1 MNILLHGAVS
11 GSNFGDCL
19 FADIFYN
26 TLRQSFPDDNI
37 WFFDRQPFGISQYLR
52 SSLDYRYIMSDD
64 DYNKVDALVYISGGY
79 LGEDK
84 KSLKE
89 SLVRYKRY
97 VQLGKKYISKKIP
110 ILIIGLEVGPIYYG
124 SLRKG
129 IRDIIDRSVV
139 LTVRNK
145 ESYDY
150 CVENLNIRKAIK
162 TQDTAICVAS
172 MDIPQ
177 TTGKLDRLFEDA
189 KKTLFLHVPF
199 GAKDDEKRDGKTS
212 TFDARN
218 WLRGNLDEIC
228 FFEQALPLTLI
239 NSYSSRSPRGDEAG
253 LLTYITFDNRERQSD
268 NTFMTV
274 PYVYSKKMYKDSEGN
289 IIYEKD
295 SLTQT
300 PTSIPQRDYLF
311 ADSID
316 VVLSHIDQSLGAP
329 VLPNNEMHNLNFN
342 FVGRDHSL
350 LVNIKNANEKINKRN
365 VYVTVR
371 EIPDLNGN
379 TMLSPATACFL
390 VNYSPL
396 RWKENNMRH
405 TSWAGYSSD
414 IWLGIENNSDEKQK
428 YKIEN

>member
-26 TLRQSFPDDNI
+26 TLRQAFPDDNI

-124 SLRKG
+124 FLRKG
-129 IRDIIDRSVV
+129 IRNILDRSVV

-177 TTGKLDRLFEDA
+177 TTEKLDRLFENA

-199 GAKDDEKRDGKTS
+199 GAKDDEKYKNNILIPVVDFCKKHTEYSVIYGMDNEEKNTDLTFIEELFKSKSILCRHYLYSSYWEMCSLLSRVDFIVTTKLHTGIIGAAYGRAVVSTPVHRFKTER
-212 TFDARN
+212 FYH
-218 WLRGNLDEIC
+218 EIGYSDH
-228 FFEQALPLTLI
+228 
-239 NSYSSRSPRGDEAG
+239 SYSYHNLTPQIMDT
-253 LLTYITFDNRERQSD
+253 LLEEKHDKKIILDKS
-268 NTFMTV
+268 
-274 PYVYSKKMYKDSEGN
+274 VYDKSLSN
-289 IIYEKD
+289 LTILTD
-295 SLTQT
+295 SLKK
-300 PTSIPQRDYLF
+300 IR
-311 ADSID
+311 
-316 VVLSHIDQSLGAP
+316 
-329 VLPNNEMHNLNFN
+329 E
-342 FVGRDHSL
+342 
-350 LVNIKNANEKINKRN
+350 NIKA
-365 VYVTVR
+365 
-371 EIPDLNGN
+371 
-379 TMLSPATACFL
+379 
-390 VNYSPL
+390 
-396 RWKENNMRH
+396 
-405 TSWAGYSSD
+405 
-414 IWLGIENNSDEKQK
+414 
-428 YKIEN
+428 